1 MFFLMMVEVRVGGGL
16 ADPRS
21 MPRLSSTKRRTVRTA
36 EMGQLMDTPIVTIW
50 VGPSW
55 GAVVDRALP

>member
-21 MPRLSSTKRRTVRTA
+21 MPRPRSTKRRTVRTA
-36 EMGQLMDTPIVTIW
+36 EMG
-50 VGPSW
+50 
-55 GAVVDRALP
+55 